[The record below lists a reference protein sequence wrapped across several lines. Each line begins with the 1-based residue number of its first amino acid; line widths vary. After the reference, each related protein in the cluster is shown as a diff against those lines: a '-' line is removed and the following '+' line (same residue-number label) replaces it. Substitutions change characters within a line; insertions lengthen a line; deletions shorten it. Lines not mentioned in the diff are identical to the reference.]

1 MRNKAQG
8 IGAWRRRR
16 GFTLLDAAL
25 ATIIVGVG
33 VMAEMQ
39 LLATGTTANYIGAE
53 QTTAVNLAK
62 NIREMCLNLDF
73 VDPGNPNNW
82 GGDASQFSSNPS
94 SVVGLND
101 LAGVTF
107 CPPVDS
113 RKVPIAGWTVWQQA
127 VNVQTANPNLLTA
140 SAPNGSEPVVQITV
154 TVSHLGQPFYTLTWY
169 AFDGAP
175 P

>member
-1 MRNKAQG
+1 MRSKARS
-8 IGAWRRRR
+8 IGRCCRKP
-16 GFTLLDAAL
+16 GFTLIDTAL

-33 VMAEMQ
+33 VMAVMQ
-39 LLATGTTANYIGAE
+39 LLATGTTNNYDGAQ
-53 QTTAVNLAK
+53 QTTAANLAK

-73 VDPGNPNNW
+73 VDPNNPNNW
-82 GGDASQFSSNPS
+82 GQNASQYSSNPATI
-94 SVVGLND
+94 VGLNN

-113 RKVPIAGWTVWQQA
+113 RKVAIAGWTDWQQA
-127 VNVQTANPNLLTA
+127 VNVQTVNPNLLTA
-140 SAPNGSEPVVQITV
+140 SAPNGSEPAVQITV
-154 TVSHLGQPFYTLTWY
+154 TVSHLGQPFYTMSWY